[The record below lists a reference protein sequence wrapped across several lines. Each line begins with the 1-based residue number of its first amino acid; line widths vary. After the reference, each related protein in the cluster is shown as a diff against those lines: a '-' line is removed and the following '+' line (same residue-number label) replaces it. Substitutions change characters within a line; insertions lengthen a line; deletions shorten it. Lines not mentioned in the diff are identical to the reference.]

1 MNILALDLGST
12 TGYCLGG
19 KEGII
24 NRGPIDFRNK
34 GKFNEKSF
42 VMFNDWLWS
51 VCNSIEHPV
60 SLISVEKPL
69 VISSRPWGARVAYG
83 QLGIVQLV
91 SGSLGIPWVDTPPA
105 TIKKYWTGKGNCCKD
120 LMVETTRKLHPDV
133 TSHDESDAIA
143 LWYYTKEVMDVFKA
157 K

>member
-12 TGYCLGG
+12 TGYMNGNTDGYGTSGAVNL
-19 KEGII
+19 
-24 NRGPIDFRNK
+24 RNK

-60 SLISVEKPL
+60 GLISVEKPL

-91 SGSLGIPWVDTPPA
+91 SGSLGIPWVETPPA
-105 TIKKYWTGKGNCCKD
+105 TIKKFWTGNGRASKD
-120 LMVETTRKLHPDV
+120 LMVETTQKSHPLV
-133 TSHDESDAIA
+133 KSHDESDAIA
-143 LWYYTKEVMDVFKA
+143 LWYYTKEIMDVFEA
-157 K
+157 E